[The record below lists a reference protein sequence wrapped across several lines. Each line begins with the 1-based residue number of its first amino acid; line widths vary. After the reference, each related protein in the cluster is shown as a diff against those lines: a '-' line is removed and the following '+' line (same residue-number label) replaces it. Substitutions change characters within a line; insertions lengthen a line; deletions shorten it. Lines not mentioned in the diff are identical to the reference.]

1 MALTKSTY
9 REYLASQCRGVM
21 SFRQYLLRRMFAA
34 GAITFEQLMSE
45 VAA

>member
-1 MALTKSTY
+1 MPLTKFTY
-9 REYLASQCRGVM
+9 REYLASSCCGVM

-34 GAITFEQLMSE
+34 GVITFEQLMSE